1 MTPGFVTVN
10 AICEKEGN
18 ENNEYRDG
26 GEVINV
32 CQCFSVCVCVCVC
45 VCVRQPSASY
55 VGLMTLVSLY
65 S

>member
-45 VCVRQPSASY
+45 VCV
-55 VGLMTLVSLY
+55 
-65 S
+65 